1 MSSGFALGNNR
12 PQWAGWHFAL
22 PLLFVVLYGS
32 GFVGAKLGLPDAGP
46 FTFLALRFALASIIM
61 VVIAL
66 AIKAPWPSTPKEWL
80 HIAGAGFFGVG
91 VFSAAA
97 FSSIALGVP
106 PAISALIVAL
116 NPIVVAL
123 AAGPLLGER
132 TNYRQLLGLLLG
144 FCGVYLVLRDR
155 LGVDA
160 GYTTAVLL
168 SVLALLGLAAGN
180 LYQKKHC
187 TSMNLFTGGAL
198 QCCVCALAMSAGM
211 TIFDEGPVHW
221 TTEFMVAWF
230 WMAIAVSI
238 GAVSILY
245 IMIHR
250 AEVSRV
256 ASVFFLMPVSA
267 AVIAY
272 ALFGQALTAS
282 AFLGMGVT
290 VAGVMLA
297 QRR

>member
-1 MSSGFALGNNR
+1 MTDIALPNQR
-12 PQWAGWHFAL
+12 PSLPFGHLAL

-66 AIKAPWPSTPKEWL
+66 AIKAPWPSSPTEWL
-80 HIAGAGFFGVG
+80 HIAGAGFLGVG

-97 FSSIALGVP
+97 FSSIAQGVP

-123 AAGPLLGER
+123 LAGPLLGER
-132 TNYRQLLGLLLG
+132 TNYRQGLGLVLG
-144 FCGVYLVLRDR
+144 FGGVYLVLHDR
-155 LGVDA
+155 LGIDPA
-160 GYTTAVLL
+160 YTWAVLL
-168 SVLALLGLAAGN
+168 SVLALAGLAAGN
-180 LYQKKHC
+180 LYQKKRC
-187 TSMNLFTGGAL
+187 TSMNLFTGGAV
-198 QCCVCALAMSAGM
+198 QCCVCALAMTVGM
-211 TIFDEGPVHW
+211 TVTNEGPVHW
-221 TTEFMVAWF
+221 TANFIAAWI

-245 IMIHR
+245 VMIRR

-267 AVIAY
+267 AILAY

-282 AFLGMGVT
+282 AILGMGVT